1 VVTIVAAALAAGAA
15 TASAADDAAAALL
28 TAGRREY
35 IRSCAGCHGVGARG
49 DGPDATFLVQRPADL
64 LGSDVLRRY
73 DDKALTALVR
83 DGRQLRLDVRPEALR
98 LHTEQSAALE
108 AFLRRIP
115 ALDWDAVE
123 AGRDLYLERCVPCH
137 DAFGQPQAVLP
148 AGVQRAPRNLADPAF
163 QTGTSDAALRELVR
177 HGKQA
182 MPALMPRISPE
193 EAADLTAFVR
203 VLSPG
208 YALYVRHCEVCHGA
222 RGQGVHGVAVEAG
235 TAQLAFDEAFFA
247 GRSPE
252 AVRSAVW
259 HMLRD
264 AKPTMPHFTYVLSD
278 GDVRAILAYL
288 RSLPPVAAPAAGS
301 R

>member
-1 VVTIVAAALAAGAA
+1 VGAALAACAA
-15 TASAADDAAAALL
+15 TANAADDAAATLL
-28 TAGRREY
+28 TAGRRHY

-64 LGSDVLRRY
+64 RASNVLRRY
-73 DDKALTALVR
+73 DDRALTEFVR
-83 DGRQLRLDVRPEALR
+83 EGRHLRLDVRPEALR
-98 LHTEQSAALE
+98 LHTEETAALE
-108 AFLRRIP
+108 TFLRRIP

-123 AGRDLYLERCVPCH
+123 AGRDVYLERCVLCH

-148 AGVQRAPRNLADPAF
+148 GGVQRTPRNLADPAF
-163 QTGTSDAALRELVR
+163 QSGTSDTALRELVR
-177 HGKQA
+177 HGKEA
-182 MPALMPRISPE
+182 MPALVPRITPQ
-193 EAADLTAFVR
+193 EAADLAAFVR

-208 YALYVRHCEVCHGA
+208 YGLYVRHCEVCHGP
-222 RGQGVHGVAVEAG
+222 RGQGVRGVAVEAG

-252 AVRSAVW
+252 AVHSAVW

-278 GDVRAILAYL
+278 RDVRAILAYL
-288 RSLPPVAAPAAGS
+288 RSLPPENAPDAPKTGS
-301 R
+301 P